1 MEHPAVKTSFP
12 ALCLGL
18 AACGASCVVVAHSTL
33 ALAAG
38 TPASAAAPASGAVRA
53 TRVASAA
60 CASPGAS
67 VPRRGPAV
75 TSKVRHVPDESDPC
89 ADSHGVAPPLPR

>member
-1 MEHPAVKTSFP
+1 MKTSFP

-18 AACGASCVVVAHSTL
+18 AAWGATGVVVAHSTR
-33 ALAAG
+33 AVAAG
-38 TPASAAAPASGAVRA
+38 TPASAPASGAVHA

-89 ADSHGVAPPLPR
+89 AESSGVAPPLPR